1 MNTQVVC
8 RRAIEALRAGVPNR
22 DAVLALG
29 CEQAEIEERFRA
41 QLQEAKEGAKAR
53 VQAPGLLIAGDF
65 GSGKSH
71 LLEYLQHAA
80 VEAGFVCSKV
90 VISKETPL
98 YDPAKLYRSAMR
110 AAVVPGKRGAA
121 LTEIAAHLDPANEA
135 YNELNTWAHSPSAA
149 LNSRFAATLFL
160 LKRMGMDPEL
170 RNRLVSFWSG
180 DPLGAAEI
188 KKYLK
193 ACGERATYKIETA
206 TLRDLALQ
214 RFQFVPRLIVAAGYA
229 GWVLLVDEV
238 ELIGR
243 YSWLQRAKSYADLLR
258 WMGKLP
264 GQHVPGLV
272 TVFAIM
278 SNFESYILEERND
291 LEVVPGKLR
300 DRGTEDLAKQAE
312 RGMRIIQR
320 DKVRLKA
327 PDARAVQ
334 QTCEKVRAIHAEA
347 YGWQPPPISV
357 ERLGVTSMR
366 EYVKRWITEWDLK
379 RLDPSYTV
387 DMEKTALS
395 QNYSED
401 TALEAS
407 SEDEAEKERE

>member
-1 MNTQVVC
+1 MSAPIIS

-29 CEQAEIEERFRA
+29 CEQPAIEERFRA
-41 QLQEAKEGAKAR
+41 QLQEAREGAKQGT
-53 VQAPGLLIAGDF
+53 QAGGLLIAGDF
-65 GSGKSH
+65 GAGKSH
-71 LLEYLQHAA
+71 LLEYLQHVA
-80 VEAGFVCSKV
+80 VEERFVCSKV

-98 YDPAKLYRSAMR
+98 YDPAKFYRSAMR
-110 AAVVPGKRGAA
+110 SAVVPGKRGAA
-121 LTEIAAHLDPANEA
+121 LTEIAAHLDPASEA
-135 YNELNTWAHSPSAA
+135 YNELNTWAHGAT

-160 LKRMGMDPEL
+160 FRRMGMDPEL
-170 RNRLVSFWSG
+170 RNRLISFWSG
-180 DPLGAAEI
+180 DPLGAGEI

-193 ACGERATYKIETA
+193 ACGERATYKIETV

-264 GQHVPGLV
+264 GQQVPGLV

-278 SNFESYILEERND
+278 SNFESYILEERDD
-291 LEVVPGKLR
+291 LEVVPRKLR
-300 DRGTEDLAKQAE
+300 DKGVEDLARQAE
-312 RGMRIIQR
+312 RGMRLIQR
-320 DKVRLKA
+320 EKVRLKA
-327 PDARAVQ
+327 PEAQVIQ

-347 YGWQPPPISV
+347 YGWQPPPVSI
-357 ERLGVTSMR
+357 ERLGITSMR
-366 EYVKRWITEWDLK
+366 EHVKRWITEWDLK
-379 RLDPSYTV
+379 RLDPDYTV
-387 DMEKTALS
+387 EIEKTALS
-395 QNYSED
+395 PTYTED
-401 TALEAS
+401 AALETS
-407 SEDEAEKERE
+407 SEEEPERGAE

>member
-1 MNTQVVC
+1 YT
-8 RRAIEALRAGVPNR
+8 AL
-22 DAVLALG
+22 
-29 CEQAEIEERFRA
+29 
-41 QLQEAKEGAKAR
+41 
-53 VQAPGLLIAGDF
+53 
-65 GSGKSH
+65 S
-71 LLEYLQHAA
+71 
-80 VEAGFVCSKV
+80 
-90 VISKETPL
+90 
-98 YDPAKLYRSAMR
+98 
-110 AAVVPGKRGAA
+110 
-121 LTEIAAHLDPANEA
+121 
-135 YNELNTWAHSPSAA
+135 TWAHSAT

-160 LKRMGMDPEL
+160 FKRMGTDMEL

-180 DPLGAAEI
+180 DPLDAGEI

-193 ACGERATYKIETA
+193 ACGERATYKIEKI
-206 TLRDLALQ
+206 TLRDLTLQ
-214 RFQFVPRLIVAAGYA
+214 RFQFVPRLLMAAGYA

-320 DKVRLKA
+320 EKVRLKA

-347 YGWQPPPISV
+347 YGWQPPPVSV

>member
-1 MNTQVVC
+1 
-8 RRAIEALRAGVPNR
+8 VPNR

-29 CEQAEIEERFRA
+29 CEQAAIEERFRA
-41 QLQEAKEGAKAR
+41 QLQEAKDGAKAR

-320 DKVRLKA
+320 EKVRLKA

-401 TALEAS
+401 SALETP
-407 SEDEAEKERE
+407 SEEESK

>member
-29 CEQAEIEERFRA
+29 CEQPEIEERFRA
-41 QLQEAKEGAKAR
+41 QLQEAKDGAKAG
-53 VQAPGLLIAGDF
+53 VQASGLLIAGDF

-80 VEAGFVCSKV
+80 VEARFVCSKV

-110 AAVVPGKRGAA
+110 VAVVPGKRGAA
-121 LTEIAAHLDPANEA
+121 LTEIVAHLDPAHEA

-160 LKRMGMDPEL
+160 FKRMGMDPEL
-170 RNRLVSFWSG
+170 RNRLISFWSG
-180 DPLGAAEI
+180 DPLGAGEI

-214 RFQFVPRLIVAAGYA
+214 RFQFVPRLILAAGYA

-258 WMGKLP
+258 WMGKLS

-278 SNFESYILEERND
+278 SNFESYTLEERND

-320 DKVRLKA
+320 EKVRLKA
-327 PDARAVQ
+327 PDARATQ
-334 QTCEKVRAIHAEA
+334 QTCKKVRAIHAEA
-347 YGWQPPPISV
+347 YSWQPPPVSV

-366 EYVKRWITEWDLK
+366 EYVKRWITEWDFK
-379 RLDPSYTV
+379 RLDPSYMV
-387 DMEKTALS
+387 EIEKTALS
-395 QNYSED
+395 PDYSED
-401 TALEAS
+401 VALETS
-407 SEDEAEKERE
+407 SEEESE

>member
-22 DAVLALG
+22 DAVQALG
-29 CEQAEIEERFRA
+29 CEQPAIEERFRA
-41 QLQEAKEGAKAR
+41 QLQAAKEGTKAGA
-53 VQAPGLLIAGDF
+53 QAPGLLIAGDF
-65 GSGKSH
+65 GAGKSH
-71 LLEYLQHAA
+71 LLEYLHHVAL
-80 VEAGFVCSKV
+80 EEHFVCSRV

-98 YDPAKLYRSAMR
+98 YDPAKFYRSAMR
-110 AAVVPGKRGAA
+110 VAVAPGKRGAA

-135 YNELNTWAHSPSAA
+135 YNELNAWAHSPSAT

-160 LKRMGMDPEL
+160 FRRMGMDPEL
-170 RNRLVSFWSG
+170 RSRLVSFWSG
-180 DPLGAAEI
+180 DPLDAGEI

-193 ACGERATYKIETA
+193 ACGERATYKIEKV
-206 TLRDLALQ
+206 TLRDLAIQ
-214 RFQFVPRLIVAAGYA
+214 RFQFIPRLIVAAGYA

-258 WMGKLP
+258 WMGKLQ
-264 GQHVPGLV
+264 GQHIPGLV

-291 LEVVPGKLR
+291 LEVVPSKLR
-300 DRGTEDLAKQAE
+300 DKGSEDLARYAE

-320 DKVRLKA
+320 EKVRLKA
-327 PDARAVQ
+327 PDVQVIQ

-347 YGWQPPPISV
+347 YDWQPPLLSV
-357 ERLGVTSMR
+357 ERLGITSMR

-387 DMEKTALS
+387 EIEKTALN

-401 TALEAS
+401 TALETS
-407 SEDEAEKERE
+407 SEEEPERGRE

>member
-29 CEQAEIEERFRA
+29 CEQAAIEERFHA
-41 QLQEAKEGAKAR
+41 QLQEAKEGAKAG

-264 GQHVPGLV
+264 NQHVPGLV

-291 LEVVPGKLR
+291 LEIVPGKLR

-320 DKVRLKA
+320 EKVRLKA

-347 YGWQPPPISV
+347 YGWQPPPLSV
-357 ERLGVTSMR
+357 ERLGLTSMR

-401 TALEAS
+401 SALETP
-407 SEDEAEKERE
+407 SEEESK

>member
-29 CEQAEIEERFRA
+29 CEQSAIEERFRA
-41 QLQEAKEGAKAR
+41 QLQAAKEGAKAGA
-53 VQAPGLLIAGDF
+53 QAPGLLIAGDF

-71 LLEYLQHAA
+71 FLEYLQHVA
-80 VEAGFVCSKV
+80 VEEHFVCSRV

-98 YDPAKLYRSAMR
+98 YDPAKFYRSAMR
-110 AAVVPGKRGAA
+110 VAVAPGKRGAA

-135 YNELNTWAHSPSAA
+135 YNELNAWAHSPSAA

-160 LKRMGMDPEL
+160 FRRMGMDPEL
-170 RNRLVSFWSG
+170 RGRLVSFWSG
-180 DPLGAAEI
+180 DPLDAGEI

-193 ACGERATYKIETA
+193 ACGERATYKIEKV
-206 TLRDLALQ
+206 TLRDLAIQ
-214 RFQFVPRLIVAAGYA
+214 RFQFIPRLIVAAGYA

-291 LEVVPGKLR
+291 LEGVPSKLR
-300 DRGTEDLAKQAE
+300 DKGAEDLARYAE

-320 DKVRLKA
+320 EKVRLKA
-327 PDARAVQ
+327 PDAQVIQ

-347 YGWQPPPISV
+347 YDWQPPPLSV
-357 ERLGVTSMR
+357 ERLGITSMR

-379 RLDPSYTV
+379 HLDPSYTV
-387 DMEKTALS
+387 EIEKTALN

-401 TALEAS
+401 TALETS
-407 SEDEAEKERE
+407 SEEEPERGSE